1 MGHRNK
7 ENTQMTQTTQT
18 TLQTYEAVIWE
29 KAEHWTFDTTIKAS
43 SEQEAWKLLAKDYPK
58 RSYSVR
64 SLQPVWAR

>member
-1 MGHRNK
+1 M
-7 ENTQMTQTTQT
+7 

-43 SEQEAWKLLAKDYPK
+43 SEQEAWRLLAKDYPK

-64 SLQPVWAR
+64 SVHPVWSAS